1 MDEVFPVLSGIVI
14 GLATYFVRRLWL
26 RVALIGVFGFGLGA
40 IASWVSG
47 EITLSCAYVL
57 IDAAQVIVA
66 SIITGA
72 LVSVWLRR
80 RARSLAQ

>member
-47 EITLSCAYVL
+47 EITLSYA
-57 IDAAQVIVA
+57 
-66 SIITGA
+66 
-72 LVSVWLRR
+72 
-80 RARSLAQ
+80 

>member
-47 EITLSCAYVL
+47 EITLSYAYVL

-66 SIITGA
+66 SI
-72 LVSVWLRR
+72 LPEL
-80 RARSLAQ
+80 